1 MMPRPAGCL
10 AITATSP
17 EPVTVYAM
25 LVSSPLAEKRQ
36 MSVAAT
42 PLEGRSN
49 GTGFPAR
56 LQELVMVENAP
67 SAATFKSTPA
77 FGKETPAVVGSTTM
91 MSLPVADGVPL
102 LSEISSSKT
111 LGAATMR
118 ETLLDVLLSGLRIWT
133 ERFPALA
140 TSAAVTGA
148 VHCVT
153 ELHVVV
159 RAVPAISRTEL
170 GPGADAAKLLPST
183 RRVNPFA
190 PPA

>member
-36 MSVAAT
+36 MSAAAT
-42 PLEGRSN
+42 PLTGRSK
-49 GTGFPAR
+49 GTGFPASEH
-56 LQELVMVENAP
+56 ELVIVEKAP
-67 SAATFKSTPA
+67 RAATFKSTPA
-77 FGKETPAVVGSTTM
+77 LGKETPAVVGSTTM
-91 MSLPVADGVPL
+91 MSLPLADGAALV
-102 LSEISSSKT
+102 SEISSSET
-111 LGAATMR
+111 LGAATIR
-118 ETLLDVLLSGLRIWT
+118 ETLLEVVLSGLRIWT
-133 ERFPALA
+133 ERLPALA
-140 TSAAVTGA
+140 TSAGVTGA

-153 ELHVVV
+153 ALEVAV
-159 RAVPAISRTEL
+159 RAVPAISRTEA

-183 RRVNPFA
+183 RRVKPFA

>member
-1 MMPRPAGCL
+1 MP
-10 AITATSP
+10 
-17 EPVTVYAM
+17 
-25 LVSSPLAEKRQ
+25 VSSPLAEKRQ
-36 MSVAAT
+36 MSAAAT
-42 PLEGRSN
+42 PVAGRCRA
-49 GTGFPAR
+49 TGFPASEH
-56 LQELVMVENAP
+56 ELVIVEKAP

-91 MSLPVADGVPL
+91 MSLPLADGAALV
-102 LSEISSSKT
+102 SEISSSEA

-140 TSAAVTGA
+140 TSAGVTGA

-159 RAVPAISRTEL
+159 RAVPAISRTEP
-170 GPGADAAKLLPST
+170 GPGAEAAKLLPST
-183 RRVNPFA
+183 RRVNPLA

>member
-1 MMPRPAGCL
+1 MMPSPAGCL
-10 AITATSP
+10 AISATSP
-17 EPVTVYAM
+17 GPLTVKAM

-77 FGKETPAVVGSTTM
+77 FGKETPAVVGSTTI
-91 MSLPVADGVPL
+91 MSLPLADGAALV
-102 LSEISSSKT
+102 SEIRSSEA

-118 ETLLDVLLSGLRIWT
+118 ETLFEVVLSGLRIWT

-140 TSAAVTGA
+140 TSAGFTGA
-148 VHCVT
+148 VHSVT
-153 ELHVVV
+153 TLQVVV
-159 RAVPAISRTEL
+159 RAMPAISRTEP
-170 GPGADAAKLLPST
+170 GPGAETAKLLPST
-183 RRVNPFA
+183 RRVKPLA
-190 PPA
+190 PPT

>member
-1 MMPRPAGCL
+1 
-10 AITATSP
+10 
-17 EPVTVYAM
+17 M

-36 MSVAAT
+36 MSAAAT
-42 PLEGRSN
+42 PLEGRGK

-56 LQELVMVENAP
+56 LQEFVTVENAP

-77 FGKETPAVVGSTTM
+77 FGKDTPAVVGSTTM

-102 LSEISSSKT
+102 LSEISSSET
-111 LGAATMR
+111 LGAAMMR
-118 ETLLDVLLSGLRIWT
+118 ETLLEVVLSGLRIWT

-140 TSAAVTGA
+140 TSAGVTGA
-148 VHCVT
+148 VHSVT

-159 RAVPAISRTEL
+159 RAVPAISRTEP

-183 RRVNPFA
+183 RRVKPFA